1 MRNTQIRR
9 PTLPWWAVQQVLS
22 RTPRIWVTEHAKVVW
37 AFAPDF
43 NNSPDPANP
52 LTLPQAAAT
61 PSQSIGNP
69 EAKVGTLK

>member
-22 RTPRIWVTEHAKVVW
+22 RTPRIWVTEHAKVVC
-37 AFAPDF
+37 AFAWTLTIRPI
-43 NNSPDPANP
+43 PQPP
-52 LTLPQAAAT
+52 LALPQAAAT